1 MIKVIPFEPE
11 HIMGIKPLI
20 NDASM
25 NVLINDSNYLKL
37 LKGLGP
43 AYSGFNAEGECVG
56 AAGIKQITGTTVE
69 GWAILAENSHR
80 YSKSIIKA
88 IDLFIKNYFEC
99 NAADRF
105 QATVRMSFNK
115 GHRLARI
122 LKFKPEGILHNY
134 EYGEDYMMYGRV
146 NSWL

>member
-20 NDASM
+20 NDATM
-25 NVLINDSNYLKL
+25 LQLVNDSAYLKL
-37 LKGLGP
+37 LKQLGP
-43 AYSGFNAEGECVG
+43 AYSGFTPEGQCVG
-56 AAGIKQITGTTVE
+56 AAGIKQVTGTTVE
-69 GWAILAENSHR
+69 GWAVLAEDSKK
-80 YSKSIIKA
+80 YSKSIIRA
-88 IDLFIKNYFEC
+88 IDLFIQNYFKH

-105 QATVRMSFNK
+105 QATVKMNFTK

-122 LKFKPEGILHNY
+122 LKFKPEGILHSY
-134 EYGEDYMMYGRV
+134 EYGEDYMMYGRI

>member
-20 NDASM
+20 NDEAM
-25 NVLINDSNYLKL
+25 QRLVNDSAYLKL
-37 LKGLGP
+37 LKQLGP
-43 AYSGFNAEGECVG
+43 AYSGFTLEGQCVG
-56 AAGIKQITGTTVE
+56 AAGIKQVTGTTVE
-69 GWAILAENSHR
+69 GWAVLAEDSKK
-80 YSKSIIKA
+80 YSKSIIRA
-88 IDLFIKNYFEC
+88 IDLFIQNYFNH

-105 QATVRMSFNK
+105 QVTVKLDFAK

-134 EYGEDYMMYGRV
+134 EYGEDYMMYGRA